1 MAKSLVIVESP
12 TKAKTLKKY
21 LGRNYEVLASVG
33 HLKDLPKS
41 KLGIDLEHN
50 FDPHYIVIRGKSKIL
65 KEIKAAAKKAKEV
78 FLAPDPDREGEA
90 IAWHIAEELNGSG
103 RNVHRV
109 LFNEITEKA
118 VKRALKTPSTIDMNK
133 VNAQQARR
141 VLDRLVG
148 YLLSPLLWKKIRR
161 GLSAGRVQSVAV
173 RVICE
178 RETEREAF
186 QSEEFWT
193 MTATLK
199 GQNPPIFQAKLHAA
213 QGERITIRTT
223 EEAQHILQD
232 LEGASFVVSH
242 IDQKEKRR
250 NPSAPFVT
258 SRLQQDSARKLRF
271 AAKKTMM
278 LAQRL
283 YEGIEIGA
291 EGQVGLITYMRTDS
305 TRIAPEALD
314 ELRGYIQTTF
324 GPDYLPPQP
333 NIYKTQKAAQEAHE
347 AIRPTS
353 ALRDPESLRAFLEPD
368 MYKLYKLIW
377 NRFVAS
383 QMTRGQD
390 LVTQVDVQ
398 AKTYT
403 FRASGTVE
411 KFDGYRRVYREEV
424 EQPAEAMAV
433 ENDPST
439 DTNLTLP
446 NLTVGESLSLVDSSE
461 AGLTPKQHFTQ
472 PPPRYNEALLIR
484 EMEEKGIGR
493 PSTYATIISTIQDR
507 HYVEKEEARL
517 RPTELG
523 RLVNTRL
530 VSHFPDVFDVE
541 FTAKMESE
549 LDGIEEGQKDWVT
562 AVKDFY
568 QPFMKDLESAEVNM
582 EDLKGKEEPTE
593 VPCEKCGKLMIIK
606 WGRHGHFLACPG
618 YPECKSTKE
627 FKKDEDGTIQ
637 VVQPQVEIT
646 GEVCEKCS
654 SPMVLKRGRFGN
666 FLACSQYPDCKTTK
680 PLKLGVKCP
689 SQDCGGDLVQKR
701 TKKGKNFYSCS
712 KYPTCTFALWDKPV
726 NRPCPQCQS
735 PFLIEK
741 YKKQTGTR
749 VLCPNKEC
757 GYQEEE
763 GEEKDKITSPQQ
775 TSQLSDAQRL

>member
-1 MAKSLVIVESP
+1 MAKTKSLVIVESP
-12 TKAKTLKKY
+12 TKAKTLSKY
-21 LGRNYEVLASVG
+21 LGRNYQVLASVG
-33 HLKDLPKS
+33 HIKDLPKS

-65 KEIKAAAKKAKEV
+65 KDIKASAKKAKEV

-90 IAWHIAEELNGSG
+90 IAWHIAEELNGNG
-103 RNVHRV
+103 HQIHRV

-118 VKRALKTPSTIDMNK
+118 VKQALKSPSTIDMNK

-178 RETEREAF
+178 REAERNAF

-193 MTATLK
+193 ITANLA
-199 GQNPPIFQAKLHAA
+199 GQHPPAFQAKLHTI
-213 QGERITIRTT
+213 QGERRTVRT
-223 EEAQHILQD
+223 EEEAQHIVQD
-232 LEGASFVVSH
+232 LAGASFAVSH

-258 SRLQQDSARKLRF
+258 SRLQQDSGRKLRF

-283 YEGIEIGA
+283 YEGIDIGP

-305 TRIAPEALD
+305 TRIGPEALD
-314 ELRGYIQTTF
+314 DLRGYIQETF
-324 GPDYLPPQP
+324 GPTYLPPQP
-333 NIYKTQKAAQEAHE
+333 NVYKTQKAAQEAHE

-353 ALRDPESLRAFLEPD
+353 AKRDPESLRGFLEPD
-368 MYKLYKLIW
+368 LYKLYKLIW

-383 QMTRGQD
+383 QMTRGLD

-424 EQPAEAMAV
+424 EQPTGATSVDSDLMA
-433 ENDPST
+433 DSG
-439 DTNLTLP
+439 LSLP
-446 NLTVGESLSLVDSSE
+446 DLSVGESLTLLEESE
-461 AGLTPKQHFTQ
+461 AGLGAKQHFTQ

-493 PSTYATIISTIQDR
+493 PSTYATIISTIQER

-523 RLVNTRL
+523 QMVNDRLI
-530 VSHFPDVFDVE
+530 SHFPKVFDVE

-549 LDGIEEGQKDWVT
+549 LDDIEEGEKDWVT
-562 AVKDFY
+562 AVNDFY
-568 QPFMKDLESAEVNM
+568 LPFMKDLESAEVNM
-582 EDLKGKEEPTE
+582 EDIKGKEEPTE
-593 VPCEKCGKLMIIK
+593 IPCEKCGQHMVIK

-618 YPECKSTKE
+618 YPECKNTKE
-627 FKKDEDGTIQ
+627 FTKDQDGNIQ
-637 VVQPQVEIT
+637 IVQAQVET
-646 GEVCEKCS
+646 TDEMCVKCN
-654 SPMVLKRGRFGN
+654 SPMVVKRGRFGT
-666 FLACSQYPDCKTTK
+666 FLACSQYPECKTTK
-680 PLKLGVKCP
+680 PLKLGIKCAAK
-689 SQDCGGDLVQKR
+689 DCEGDLVQKR
-701 TKKGKNFYSCS
+701 TKKGKTFYSCNT
-712 KYPTCTFALWDKPV
+712 YPTCTFAIWDRPI
-726 NRPCPQCQS
+726 NRPCPQCQA

-741 YKKQTGTR
+741 VRKQTGNKI
-749 VLCPNKEC
+749 LCHKQEC
-757 GYQEEE
+757 GYEEMEE
-763 GEEKDKITSPQQ
+763 GSQTGAEVKTPQQ
-775 TSQLSDAQRL
+775 A

>member
-12 TKAKTLKKY
+12 TKAKTLSKY
-21 LGRNYEVLASVG
+21 LGRNYQVLASVG

-65 KEIKAAAKKAKEV
+65 KEIKAAAKKAKDV

-90 IAWHIAEELNGSG
+90 IAWHIAEELNDNGN
-103 RNVHRV
+103 NVHRV

-118 VKRALKTPSTIDMNK
+118 VKRALQSPTTIDMNK

-178 RETEREAF
+178 REAEREAF

-193 MTATLK
+193 MTATLE

-213 QGERITIRTT
+213 QSERITIRTT

-232 LEGASFVVSH
+232 LQGASFAVSQ

-314 ELRGYIQTTF
+314 ELREYIQETF

-353 ALRDPESLRAFLEPD
+353 AQRDPESLRAFLEPD

-377 NRFVAS
+377 NRFVSS
-383 QMTRGQD
+383 QMTQGQD

-424 EQPAEAMAV
+424 EQPAEGVAL
-433 ENDPST
+433 ETDPSI

-446 NLTVGESLSLVDSSE
+446 NLAVGESLTLVDGAAE
-461 AGLTPKQHFTQ
+461 PGLIPKQHFTQ

-523 RLVNTRL
+523 RLVNDRL
-530 VSHFPDVFDVE
+530 VSHFPKVFDVE
-541 FTAKMESE
+541 FTAKMENE
-549 LDGIEEGQKDWVT
+549 LDGIEEGEKDWVT
-562 AVKDFY
+562 AVKEFY
-568 QPFMKDLESAEVNM
+568 LPFMKDLESAEVNM

-627 FKKDEDGTIQ
+627 FKKDENGTIE
-637 VVQPQVEIT
+637 VVEPQIEIT
-646 GEVCEKCS
+646 DEVCEKCS
-654 SPMVLKRGRFGN
+654 SPMVMKRGRFGN
-666 FLACSQYPDCKTTK
+666 FLACSQYPECKTTK

-689 SQDCGGDLVQKR
+689 AQDCGGDLVQKR
-701 TKKGKNFYSCS
+701 TKKGKNFFSCS
-712 KYPTCTFALWDKPV
+712 KYPTCTFALWDKPI
-726 NRPCPQCQS
+726 NRSCPQCQS
-735 PFLIEK
+735 PFLVEK
-741 YKKQTGTR
+741 YRKQTGTQ
-749 VLCPNKEC
+749 VVCQDKEC
-757 GYQEEE
+757 GYQEAE
-763 GEEKDKITSPQQ
+763 GEKEKVTTSP
-775 TSQLSDAQRL
+775 